1 MSSKKLIWQLFPSY
15 LVITVAALL
24 AITWYSSTSLRQF
37 YYNEVAA
44 DLQAR
49 AVLIERQLVLLLAE
63 QNLEAV
69 DEICKRAGLTSH
81 TRITV
86 VLPDGKVIADS
97 DEDPAIMRDHSDR
110 PELIDAI
117 SGDVGKALR
126 FSSTLGEQMMYVA
139 IPINLNNEKVAIV
152 RTSLSVTAID
162 KQLKLIYTRIAWA
175 LIIVAVLAAGISLI
189 VSRRLIIPVERMTA
203 TAKRFAAGEL
213 DLRLPRPRSSEL
225 AELAQAMNEMAIQ
238 LSDRIDTITEQKNES
253 EAILASMIEGVLAID
268 ATGHLVSMN
277 NAAANLLDV
286 DAEKVQSRN
295 IEEIFRNPD
304 VQKFITDTLAGKG
317 PSETDV
323 FMQAD
328 GGRYFHVNGA
338 KLASKTSAA
347 GAVIVLNDMTR
358 MRRLEEVRRDFV
370 ANVSHELKTPI
381 TSIKGFVETLL
392 EGAIKEPAQA
402 KRFLQIIAKH
412 SDRLNA
418 IIEDL
423 LSLSRLEIDTQQR
436 SINFEPEKISTVI
449 ESAVEFAQVKAQQKQ
464 INLDVDCAPD
474 LAAPINAPL
483 MEQAIL
489 NLIDNAVKYSDT
501 DSTVSVTVDSDND
514 NISISVSDTGCGIE
528 KKHLARIFERF
539 YVVDKGRSRK
549 LGGTGLGLAI
559 VKHISNVHGGYVA
572 ADSTAGEGSTFTIVL
587 PETQTEL

>member
-1 MSSKKLIWQLFPSY
+1 
-15 LVITVAALL
+15 
-24 AITWYSSTSLRQF
+24 
-37 YYNEVAA
+37 
-44 DLQAR
+44 
-49 AVLIERQLVLLLAE
+49 
-63 QNLEAV
+63 
-69 DEICKRAGLTSH
+69 
-81 TRITV
+81 
-86 VLPDGKVIADS
+86 
-97 DEDPAIMRDHSDR
+97 
-110 PELIDAI
+110 
-117 SGDVGKALR
+117 
-126 FSSTLGEQMMYVA
+126 
-139 IPINLNNEKVAIV
+139 
-152 RTSLSVTAID
+152 
-162 KQLKLIYTRIAWA
+162 
-175 LIIVAVLAAGISLI
+175 
-189 VSRRLIIPVERMTA
+189 
-203 TAKRFAAGEL
+203 
-213 DLRLPRPRSSEL
+213 
-225 AELAQAMNEMAIQ
+225 MNEMAIQ

-587 PETQTEL
+587 PETQTVDQPS